1 MSWHRDISISVLT
14 RCCVI
19 HRKNTRLLK
28 LPQSPCGESQLL
40 FYWNWVSCF
49 PQLFFLCQQGTS
61 AFVLLIPVP
70 ASVELRKASE
80 KFPAVFAA
88 LHAAVC
94 PPPRLCSILWVSFVF
109 LILLR
114 GFSAV
119 SHGEWTRPGLKT
131 LSWRCYFCFFF
142 GQCSLCVPLILVYSM
157 YNNCCGARAVLLGS
171 VQTLRSALSDHRRV
185 NTFIKTLEDDLAS
198 GGANPAF
205 RRSIHGAF
213 KWPPADA
220 QISFFIS
227 CHTHMSWHMVECQ
240 VLLSV

>member
-1 MSWHRDISISVLT
+1 MSWHQDISISVLT

-114 GFSAV
+114 GFSAA

-131 LSWRCYFCFFF
+131 LSWRCFFCFFLDNA
-142 GQCSLCVPLILVYSM
+142 LCVFHWSWCTLCTITVAGPELCYWDPFKLCGRHYPITDGSILSS
-157 YNNCCGARAVLLGS
+157 R
-171 VQTLRSALSDHRRV
+171 H
-185 NTFIKTLEDDLAS
+185 
-198 GGANPAF
+198 
-205 RRSIHGAF
+205 
-213 KWPPADA
+213 
-220 QISFFIS
+220 
-227 CHTHMSWHMVECQ
+227 
-240 VLLSV
+240 

>member
-1 MSWHRDISISVLT
+1 MGNLSCSFIEIEFPAFLNFFFCANRERQLLYCSYQFQPAWNCAKPL
-14 RCCVI
+14 
-19 HRKNTRLLK
+19 KN
-28 LPQSPCGESQLL
+28 SQLCSRL
-40 FYWNWVSCF
+40 YML
-49 PQLFFLCQQGTS
+49 Q
-61 AFVLLIPVP
+61 
-70 ASVELRKASE
+70 SV
-80 KFPAVFAA
+80 
-88 LHAAVC
+88 

-114 GFSAV
+114 GFSAA

-131 LSWRCYFCFFF
+131 LSWRCFFCFFF

>member
-1 MSWHRDISISVLT
+1 MSWHQDISISVLT

-49 PQLFFLCQQGTS
+49 PQLFFLCQQGMS
-61 AFVLLIPVP
+61 AFVLLIPVQ

-94 PPPRLCSILWVSFVF
+94 PPPPRLCSILWVSFVF

-131 LSWRCYFCFFF
+131 LSWRCFFWF
-142 GQCSLCVPLILVYSM
+142 FLDNALCVFHWSWCTLCTITVAGPELCYWDPFKLCGRHYPITDGSILSS
-157 YNNCCGARAVLLGS
+157 R
-171 VQTLRSALSDHRRV
+171 H
-185 NTFIKTLEDDLAS
+185 
-198 GGANPAF
+198 
-205 RRSIHGAF
+205 
-213 KWPPADA
+213 
-220 QISFFIS
+220 
-227 CHTHMSWHMVECQ
+227 
-240 VLLSV
+240 